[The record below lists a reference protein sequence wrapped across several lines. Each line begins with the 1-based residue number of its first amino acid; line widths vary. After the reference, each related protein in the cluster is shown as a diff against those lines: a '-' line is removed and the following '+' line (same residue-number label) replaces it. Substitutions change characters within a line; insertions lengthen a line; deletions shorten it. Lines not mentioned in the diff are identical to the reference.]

1 MNPLLPL
8 ASLRFI
14 LFALFVSYPVER
26 AILGKLR
33 VIHCLLCAITLPSA
47 LLLACSERPEHQ
59 FHAGDVQWRAETF
72 YGPRLRE
79 YIERGREE
87 VLFNTEQRFLLH
99 YRAGSLASVLERL
112 KLYDYAVE
120 KTNATFLQI
129 TLRLNSEE
137 KLHQLQQIDAI
148 TAVSL
153 APTQP
158 PISK

>member
-1 MNPLLPL
+1 M
-8 ASLRFI
+8 
-14 LFALFVSYPVER
+14 
-26 AILGKLR
+26 LGKYH
-33 VIHCLLCAITLPSA
+33 VIRNVFCAVTLPGV
-47 LLLACSERPEHQ
+47 LVLACSGGIEHQ
-59 FHAGDVQWRAETF
+59 LQTGDAQWRAETF

-112 KLYDYAVE
+112 KLHDYAVE

-153 APTQP
+153 APTQS
-158 PISK
+158 PISE

>member
-1 MNPLLPL
+1 M
-8 ASLRFI
+8 
-14 LFALFVSYPVER
+14 
-26 AILGKLR
+26 LGKLR
-33 VIHCLLCAITLPSA
+33 VIHWLLCAITLSSA
-47 LLLACSERPEHQ
+47 LLLACSESPEQ
-59 FHAGDVQWRAETF
+59 KLQAGDAQWRADRF

-79 YIERGREE
+79 YIERGRAE

-99 YRAGSLASVLERL
+99 YRAGSLADVLERL
-112 KLYDYAVE
+112 KLHDYAVE

-153 APTQP
+153 APMQSS
-158 PISK
+158 ISK

>member
-1 MNPLLPL
+1 M
-8 ASLRFI
+8 
-14 LFALFVSYPVER
+14 
-26 AILGKLR
+26 LGKLR
-33 VIHCLLCAITLPSA
+33 VIHWLLCVITLPGA
-47 LLLACSERPEHQ
+47 LVLACSGGTGHQ
-59 FHAGDVQWRAETF
+59 SQSGDAQWRADTF

-79 YIERGREE
+79 YIERGRGE
-87 VLFNTEQRFLLH
+87 VLFNTEQRVLLH
-99 YRAGSLASVLERL
+99 YRAGSLADVLERL
-112 KLYDYAVE
+112 KLHDYAVE

-153 APTQP
+153 APKLP